1 MASVS
6 TDDSNFEQP
15 EPWESF
21 VVIETEDRKIE
32 LENVVSSA
40 LSSREI
46 MKKETKAESSCMHHN
61 LCFESQGNIVTI
73 LVFLTVAF
81 SFPK

>member
-1 MASVS
+1 MSALIIQNLNNRSLGK
-6 TDDSNFEQP
+6 
-15 EPWESF
+15 SF

-46 MKKETKAESSCMHHN
+46 VKKETKAESSSMDHN